1 VPPDE
6 RSFALSRRLV
16 LASFP
21 ALPEG
26 DGDEAGLV
34 DRLAA
39 RGVAARWSPWGA
51 PPEGDETVVIR
62 ATWDY
67 TDDPARFRSWC
78 AAVPRLVNPFPVVA
92 ANLDKRYLVRLAA
105 AGVATIPTAV
115 VEPGGHVD
123 PPAGEFVV
131 KPVIGAGSRLV
142 ARFGPSAGE
151 AAAAHVGHLHQRGLA
166 ALVQPYQGAV
176 DTAGETA
183 LVFLGGRYSHAFRK
197 GPMLTGARPL
207 AANGAYLTE
216 DLGPADP
223 GPAERALGER
233 ALAAVAA
240 DAGVAVPDLA
250 YARVDVV
257 AGTGGAPLVLEVE
270 LVEPSLGFAFT
281 GPAALERFADVLAAL
296 V

>member
-1 VPPDE
+1 VT
-6 RSFALSRRLV
+6 RRLV

-21 ALPEG
+21 ALPAG

-39 RGVAARWSPWGA
+39 HGVEARWQPWGDA
-51 PPEGDETVVIR
+51 PEPDETVVIR

-67 TDDPARFRSWC
+67 TDDPERFLSWC

-115 VEPGGHVD
+115 VEPGAD
-123 PPAGEFVV
+123 LTPPAAEFVV

-142 ARFGPSAGE
+142 GRFAGADRD
-151 AAAAHVGHLHQRGLA
+151 AAARHVEEIHGRAMA
-166 ALVQPYQGAV
+166 ALVQPYQRAV

-197 GPMLTGARPL
+197 GPMLTGRRTL

-223 GPAERALGER
+223 GPAERSLGER
-233 ALAAVAA
+233 AIAATAA
-240 DAGVAVPDLA
+240 DAGVAVADLA

-257 AGTGGAPLVLEVE
+257 PGHDGRPLVLEVE
-270 LVEPSLGFAFT
+270 LVEPSLGFAFA
-281 GPAALERFADVLAAL
+281 GPEALDRFAAILAAHAGTRS
-296 V
+296 